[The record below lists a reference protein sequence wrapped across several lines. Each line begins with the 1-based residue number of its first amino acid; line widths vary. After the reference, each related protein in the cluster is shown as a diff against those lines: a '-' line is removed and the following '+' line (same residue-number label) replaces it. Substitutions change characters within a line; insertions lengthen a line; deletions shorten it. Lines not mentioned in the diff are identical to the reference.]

1 MMKEFIMFAHRGAS
15 GYEFENSVSSF
26 IRAIQMKA
34 HFIETDVQK
43 TKDNV
48 LVLIHDDNLRK
59 LTFSNRSVSKLN
71 FDQLNNIKLLNGES
85 IPTLENLLEL
95 HDGKIKFDLEIK
107 VGNIEKKL
115 IETVKK
121 YDLLDQVVFSNFS
134 LKSLNKIHGIEPKAQ
149 LQLLI
154 LFPHVIFRKLNMLKK
169 LLDIGI
175 TAINPIFPIVTNSL
189 IQNAHAIGLKVYPWT
204 INDRI
209 KLSQLIEMG
218 IDGVFTDYPDIL
230 NQENLVPIYV

>member
-1 MMKEFIMFAHRGAS
+1 MTKDFILFAHRGAS
-15 GYEFENSVSSF
+15 GYELENSMSSF
-26 IRAIQMKA
+26 IKAIQMKPN
-34 HFIETDVQK
+34 FIETDVRK

-48 LVLIHDDNLRK
+48 LILIHDDNLRK
-59 LTFSNRSVSKLN
+59 LAFSNRSVSKLN
-71 FDQLNNIKLLNGES
+71 INQLNNIKLLNGES

-107 VGNIEKKL
+107 VGHIEKKI

-134 LKSLNKIHGIEPKAQ
+134 LKSLNKIHNIEPKAE
-149 LQLLI
+149 LQLLV
-154 LFPHVIFRKLNMLKK
+154 LFPHVIFDKLDLFKK
-169 LLDIGI
+169 LLNIGI
-175 TAINPIFPIVTNSL
+175 TAINPIYQIITDNL
-189 IQNAHAIGLKVYPWT
+189 IQNAHAIGLKIFPWT

-209 KLSQLIEMG
+209 KLMELKEKG

-230 NQENLVPIYV
+230 DQEYLIPVYI